1 MCAEGGIEM
10 EVINRLDNPLL
21 NRVEIEFKVTH
32 TNTATPSRGAMRSA
46 IASLEPGASAET
58 VVVKEVSTRFGQP
71 QTTGLAFIY
80 DSVESMQNEP
90 NYILK
95 RHGAGG
101 EEAAEAKP
109 APAPAAA
116 PKAAEEPAEEPA
128 EPEASAEPAEPAEPE
143 EAADV
148 SGGEE

>member
-1 MCAEGGIEM
+1 M

-32 TNTATPSRGAMRSA
+32 TNSATPSRSAMRSA
-46 IASLEPGASAET
+46 IASIEPGASADT

-90 NYILK
+90 KYILK
-95 RHGAGG
+95 RHGEGAEAAEASPAPAPEPEAA
-101 EEAAEAKP
+101 EEAAE
-109 APAPAAA
+109 
-116 PKAAEEPAEEPA
+116 E
-128 EPEASAEPAEPAEPE
+128 
-143 EAADV
+143 ADV

>member
-1 MCAEGGIEM
+1 M

-21 NRVEIEFKVTH
+21 NRVEIQFKVTH
-32 TNTATPSRGAMRSA
+32 TNKPTPSRSELCSS

-58 VVVKEVSTRFGQP
+58 VIVKEVATRFGQP
-71 QTTGLAFIY
+71 LTTGLAFIY

-90 NYILK
+90 KYILQ
-95 RHGAGG
+95 RHGAGP
-101 EEAAEAKP
+101 EEPAAAAP
-109 APAPAAA
+109 APAPAESASEEET
-116 PKAAEEPAEEPA
+116 EEPAK
-128 EPEASAEPAEPAEPE
+128 E

>member
-1 MCAEGGIEM
+1 M

-21 NRVEIEFKVTH
+21 NRVEIQFKVTH
-32 TNTATPSRGAMRSA
+32 TNKPTPSRSELCSS

-58 VVVKEVSTRFGQP
+58 VIVKEVATRFGQP
-71 QTTGLAFIY
+71 LTTGLAFIY

-90 NYILK
+90 KYILQ
-95 RHGAGG
+95 RHGAGP
-101 EEAAEAKP
+101 EEPAAPAP

-116 PKAAEEPAEEPA
+116 ETASEEEADEPAE
-128 EPEASAEPAEPAEPE
+128 E

>member
-1 MCAEGGIEM
+1 M

-109 APAPAAA
+109 APAP
-116 PKAAEEPAEEPA
+116 KAAEDPA
-128 EPEASAEPAEPAEPE
+128 EPEAPAEPE